1 MTVARWGVSLV
12 GVIGLGAGAIAA
24 AVIWLAI
31 SNPVTVANAV
41 STGDLGPVVAAI
53 GKVIVDALNGLFKY
67 SVEIAGSGFGVP
79 GFRLSSSARGLALS
93 DVEGLEPGT
102 CEPLSPIGS

>member
-24 AVIWLAI
+24 AVIWLAV

-67 SVEIAGSGFGVP
+67 
-79 GFRLSSSARGLALS
+79 L
-93 DVEGLEPGT
+93 
-102 CEPLSPIGS
+102 